1 MPAFFQKRPDP
12 WTILSEKLEVA
23 KTMLPG
29 RDLEAALAEILEARH
44 PKTGHLLLGITGYG
58 TPIINTFRKM
68 GLIESLIDQICIR
81 LESGSFDDRIVME
94 LSYLINYYFR
104 QCMSGERQRSPLK
117 ESSWTFLLA
126 SKACFPTNPY
136 LNAAAAHASC
146 LIHPEK
152 SLGYLRTMRSL
163 NSQQSPKGWRES
175 PSMLLILPGPGKC
188 GTTSLYEYLVA
199 NYRLLSYP
207 CKEMDY
213 WDIYLH
219 HGLSLDWYLSHFAD
233 IQAGPSGLTRTWIEC
248 SPSTFGCSQTV
259 AEAFEHHWLRDRVR
273 VLLTIR
279 DPIDRVMSM
288 ISHDIR
294 CGILQQHEAESR
306 VEHMLRE
313 AIAGE
318 IITYPNYLQE
328 SRYEFFA
335 EPWFSCFGKE
345 RVSVLPLEKAGSES
359 VDRIMM
365 GYGLRKTGRASAY
378 PFSNAESSRR
388 SPICGEAMTLAL
400 VDFFAPTY
408 AWMQS
413 VA

>member
-1 MPAFFQKRPDP
+1 MFALFRKSPDP
-12 WTILSEKLEVA
+12 WTVLSEKLEAA
-23 KTMLPG
+23 KTMVPG
-29 RDLEAALAEILEARH
+29 EDLKGAFAEILEARH
-44 PKTGHLLLGITGYG
+44 PKTGKLLLGIAGYG
-58 TPIINTFRKM
+58 STIVSTFRKM
-68 GLIESLIDQICIR
+68 GLVESLIDQICIR
-81 LESGSFDDRIVME
+81 LESDSFDNEIVTH

-117 ESSWTFLLA
+117 ESAWATSLA
-126 SKACFPTNPY
+126 SNAYFASNPY
-136 LNAAAAHASC
+136 LSAVAAHASC
-146 LIHPEK
+146 LVYPEK
-152 SLGYLRTMRSL
+152 SFAYLRTMRSL
-163 NSQQSPKGWRES
+163 ISRQRPKARRE
-175 PSMLLILPGPGKC
+175 PPAMLLILPGPGKC

-199 NYRLLSYP
+199 NYRILSYP

-213 WDIYLH
+213 WDVYLQN
-219 HGLSLDWYLSHFAD
+219 GLSLDWYLSHFAD
-233 IQAGPSGLTRTWIEC
+233 IQAGPAGLSRTWIEC

-259 AEAFEHHWLRDRVR
+259 AQAFEHHWLRDRVR

-294 CGILQQHEAESR
+294 CGILEQQEAESR
-306 VEHMLRE
+306 VEHMLGE
-313 AIAGE
+313 ALAGE

-328 SRYEFFA
+328 SRYELFA

-345 RVSVLPLEKAGSES
+345 RVSVLPIEKAGSEA
-359 VDRIMM
+359 VDRIMT
-365 GYGLRKTGRASAY
+365 GYGIRKSGRSSKY

-388 SPICGEAMTLAL
+388 RPICGEAMTRAL

-408 AWMQS
+408 DWMQS